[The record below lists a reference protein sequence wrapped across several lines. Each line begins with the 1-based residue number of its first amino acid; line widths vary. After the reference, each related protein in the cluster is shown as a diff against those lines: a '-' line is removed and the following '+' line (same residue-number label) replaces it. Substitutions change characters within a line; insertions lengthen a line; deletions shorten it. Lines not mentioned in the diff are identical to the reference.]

1 MALNLVQGKQI
12 ATASWA
18 VNALTASYLEGYISP
33 FPFTGSATISGSLV
47 VTGSLNVSEG
57 ITGSFS
63 GSGANLFDIPASG
76 IVGLNLSQIISGSV
90 SASISPNDGLQI
102 NTNVTATSFTG
113 SLFGTASYAI
123 QAETASFAPNY
134 LPLTGGTINGDVI
147 LNGTASIAFLNVT
160 YQSSSIIYS
169 TGSNQFG
176 DATNDTQTLIGTVL
190 VSGSQQIT
198 GSLSVSQGISGSF
211 SGSGANLFDIPA
223 SGITGLNLSQI
234 ATGSV
239 TASVSP
245 GTGSFEIVSGSTS
258 FLFVS
263 SSGNVG
269 IGINAPTF
277 RLDVNGTAR
286 VGNLLSI
293 NQTSQNSSE
302 GLIINESGGARSI
315 KLYTTTGNQQYLQF
329 SSTGIVTSGPSS
341 ALNLN
346 GSGVSINYR
355 GGGTTFSL
363 GDDVATRLFI
373 TDRNSGGNVLIGTTT
388 NGGFKLDVN
397 GTTRLNGNTIVTGSL
412 TSTATTLLNTL
423 SGNTAIGLSTDTSTA
438 RLQVR
443 GTGATSATNT
453 LLLQN
458 SSLTNLLTVRDDGS
472 STLIGRLNITP
483 TTSTTSSLVVT
494 GPTVMSG
501 SFNTI
506 SGSVLTVVGSG
517 SAQPVFTVQGSQG
530 ELFSVTDS
538 LSGSLFSVN
547 DISGLPIM
555 EVFSDGTTLIGN
567 YLDPMLITTTK
578 NTLTNSGSFTI
589 YSLPTA
595 SYDTAFF
602 DYSIKSGSN
611 ARAGQ
616 IMAIQ
621 SGSAVN
627 YTETTTMDF
636 GSTSGVSLGVFVSG
650 SNMVL
655 TGSAATTA
663 WVIKTIV
670 RSL

>member
-1 MALNLVQGKQI
+1 MNNGFYEFSRGKQE
-12 ATASWA
+12 TTSS
-18 VNALTASYLEGYISP
+18 V
-33 FPFTGSATISGSLV
+33 FPYTGSAIITGSLGITGSLSQGESVIASGSFSHAEGRDTQAIGSFSHAEGDGTQAIGNGSHAEGRSTVASSRGSHAEGAFTTAIGDHSHAEGLATVAAGRYQHVQGQYNISSSAQSAFIHGNGVGENNRSNLIYAHDSV
-47 VTGSLNVSEG
+47 VEITGSLNVTQG
-57 ITGSFS
+57 I
-63 GSGANLFDIPASG
+63 
-76 IVGLNLSQIISGSV
+76 
-90 SASISPNDGLQI
+90 
-102 NTNVTATSFTG
+102 TG
-113 SLFGTASYAI
+113 SLFGTASFAS
-123 QAETASFAPNY
+123 TASFVPGGVTGTGENGQVSFWNGANSQSGDNGLFWDNTNKGLNINCEDDATTRGLAVRQTSSTRAAAPM
-134 LPLTGGTINGDVI
+134 TFSKSRGTITSPTDV
-147 LNGTASIAFLNVT
+147 N
-160 YQSSSIIYS
+160 
-169 TGSNQFG
+169 
-176 DATNDTQTLIGTVL
+176 TNDL
-190 VSGSQQIT
+190 VGAFT
-198 GSLSVSQGISGSF
+198 F
-211 SGSGANLFDIPA
+211 SARVGGAFTSDRALFGANMTSTTAMGMFFIAGNTDGNYIPDLYIHPTGNIA
-223 SGITGLNLSQI
+223 IGSSQSILAGITDAGFKLN
-234 ATGSV
+234 
-239 TASVSP
+239 
-245 GTGSFEIVSGSTS
+245 
-258 FLFVS
+258 
-263 SSGNVG
+263 
-269 IGINAPTF
+269 
-277 RLDVNGTAR
+277 VNGTAR
-286 VGNLLSI
+286 F
-293 NQTSQNSSE
+293 Q
-302 GLIINESGGARSI
+302 
-315 KLYTTTGNQQYLQF
+315 
-329 SSTGIVTSGPSS
+329 
-341 ALNLN
+341 
-346 GSGVSINYR
+346 
-355 GGGTTFSL
+355 
-363 GDDVATRLFI
+363 
-373 TDRNSGGNVLIGTTT
+373 
-388 NGGFKLDVN
+388 
-397 GTTRLNGNTIVTGSL
+397 GNTVVTGSL

-423 SGNTAIGLSTDTSTA
+423 SGNTAIGLATDTSTA

-472 STLIGRLNITP
+472 STLIGILNITP

-494 GPTVMSG
+494 GPTLLSG
-501 SFNTI
+501 SQNTI

-621 SGSAVN
+621 SGSSVN

-636 GSTSGVSLGVFVSG
+636 GSTTGLSLGVFVSG

>member
-1 MALNLVQGKQI
+1 MAEFI
-12 ATASWA
+12 ARNGLIAQNNS
-18 VNALTASYLEGYISP
+18 
-33 FPFTGSATISGSLV
+33 TI
-47 VTGSLNVSEG
+47 TGSLNVTQG
-57 ITGSFS
+57 I
-63 GSGANLFDIPASG
+63 
-76 IVGLNLSQIISGSV
+76 
-90 SASISPNDGLQI
+90 
-102 NTNVTATSFTG
+102 TG
-113 SLFGTASYAI
+113 SLFGTASFAS
-123 QAETASFAPNY
+123 TASFVPGGV
-134 LPLTGGTINGDVI
+134 TGTGANGQVSFWNGSNSQSGDNGLFWDNTNKGLNINCESGDGTRGLVVRQASGNQAAAAITFLKSRGTIESPINVNANDLVGAFTFSARVGGAFTSDRALFGANMASSTGI
-147 LNGTASIAFLNVT
+147 GLYFCAGSSNGTYNPAIYVHPTKNVV
-160 YQSSSIIYS
+160 IGS
-169 TGSNQFG
+169 TGSIL
-176 DATNDTQTLIGTVL
+176 T
-190 VSGSQQIT
+190 
-198 GSLSVSQGISGSF
+198 
-211 SGSGANLFDIPA
+211 
-223 SGITGLNLSQI
+223 GITD
-234 ATGSV
+234 TG
-239 TASVSP
+239 
-245 GTGSFEIVSGSTS
+245 
-258 FLFVS
+258 
-263 SSGNVG
+263 
-269 IGINAPTF
+269 F

-286 VGNLLSI
+286 V
-293 NQTSQNSSE
+293 Q
-302 GLIINESGGARSI
+302 
-315 KLYTTTGNQQYLQF
+315 
-329 SSTGIVTSGPSS
+329 
-341 ALNLN
+341 
-346 GSGVSINYR
+346 
-355 GGGTTFSL
+355 
-363 GDDVATRLFI
+363 
-373 TDRNSGGNVLIGTTT
+373 
-388 NGGFKLDVN
+388 
-397 GTTRLNGNTIVTGSL
+397 GNTVVTGSL

-423 SGNTAIGLSTDTSTA
+423 SGNTAVGLSTDTSTA

-443 GTGATSATNT
+443 GTGATSATNA

-472 STLIGRLNITP
+472 STLIGILNITP

-494 GPTVMSG
+494 GPTLLSG
-501 SFNTI
+501 SQNTI

-555 EVFSDGTTLIGN
+555 EVFSDGTTLIGD
-567 YLDPMLITTTK
+567 YLDPMLITTK
-578 NTLTNSGSFTI
+578 KVTLTNSGSFTV

-621 SGSAVN
+621 SGTSVN